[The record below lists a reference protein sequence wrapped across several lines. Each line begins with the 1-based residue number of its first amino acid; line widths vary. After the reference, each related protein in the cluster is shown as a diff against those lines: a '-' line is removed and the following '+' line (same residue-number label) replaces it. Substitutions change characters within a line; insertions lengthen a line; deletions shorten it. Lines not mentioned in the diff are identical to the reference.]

1 MTFTVRAMQMYDV
14 PDCVVIINH
23 TISLGGSTAHE
34 EPYNAS
40 DFAAH
45 YFEDAEVANVVL
57 HGERIVGFQG
67 AFEVESGVYSI
78 GSFTDQMNPVRGA
91 GKAMF
96 EKTRVDCKNRGGTS
110 IIAKITE
117 DNSGGL
123 AFYSKMGFQPDHVKP
138 ADHTRPNGTQVD
150 RIVKRFVL

>member
-1 MTFTVRAMQMYDV
+1 MTFTVRSIQMDDI
-14 PDCVVIINH
+14 PACVDLINY
-23 TISLGGSTAHE
+23 TISLGGSTAYE
-34 EPYNAS
+34 VPYDEAG
-40 DFAAH
+40 FAAH
-45 YFEDAEVANVVL
+45 YYEDAEVTNVVL
-57 HGERIVGFQG
+57 HGGRIVGFQG
-67 AFEVESGVYSI
+67 AFEVEPGIYSV
-78 GSFTDQMNPVRGA
+78 GSFTDQRSPQRGA

-117 DNSGGL
+117 DNLGGL

-138 ADHTRPNGTQVD
+138 ADHTRADGTQVD